1 MKRELTEKERTE
13 IRRFIVVEQN
23 DIKLARWFI
32 NHDLNPHDYIKC
44 LIKANE
50 VFSEPYGSV
59 AIQLSVWRN
68 ELDKEEHTDYETGCE
83 SP

>member
-1 MKRELTEKERTE
+1 MKRELTERERIE
-13 IRRFIVVEQN
+13 IRKFIVDEQN

-32 NHDLNPHDYIKC
+32 NNDLNPHDYIKC
-44 LIKANE
+44 LIQANE

-68 ELDKEEHTDYETGCE
+68 ELDKAEHSDYDTGCE
-83 SP
+83 NP

>member
-1 MKRELTEKERTE
+1 MKRKLTATERRE
-13 IRRFIVVEQN
+13 MHNLIEEQN

-32 NHDLNPHDYIKC
+32 NNDLNPHDYLQC

-50 VFSEPYGSV
+50 GFDEPYASV

-68 ELDKEEHTDYETGCE
+68 ELAKKDHDDYDTGCE
-83 SP
+83 I

>member
-13 IRRFIVVEQN
+13 VRTFIVVEQN

-32 NHDLNPHDYIKC
+32 EHDLNPHDYIKC

-68 ELDKEEHTDYETGCE
+68 ELDKEDHSDYDTGCG
-83 SP
+83 ST

>member
-50 VFSEPYGSV
+50 EFSEPYGSV

-68 ELDKEEHTDYETGCE
+68 ELDKAEHTDYDTGCE